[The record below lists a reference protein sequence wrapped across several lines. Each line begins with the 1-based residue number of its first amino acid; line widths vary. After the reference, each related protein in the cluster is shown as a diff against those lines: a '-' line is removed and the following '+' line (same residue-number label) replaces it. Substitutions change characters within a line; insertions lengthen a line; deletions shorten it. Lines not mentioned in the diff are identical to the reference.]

1 MDPIAFPQ
9 RGGVGRALGSN
20 LWKGSRKERSSKPGP
35 KPAPKGNGKKEQ
47 KEKMQAMRERK
58 AQFAERKAMDDR
70 ILGTP
75 SEHPD
80 HPGRRERDGLVHS
93 VLNPTGKTR
102 TFEQNLCFLTLF
114 SELYEWRGRSL
125 AE

>member
-1 MDPIAFPQ
+1 MESIAFPR
-9 RGGVGRALGSN
+9 RGGVGRSLGSDR
-20 LWKGSRKERSSKPGP
+20 WKGGQKKKSSKRGP
-35 KPAPKGNGKKEQ
+35 KAKKVNKKKEN
-47 KEKMQAMRERK
+47 KEKMRLLSERK
-58 AQFAERKAMDDR
+58 AQFAEWKAMDDR

-80 HPGRRERDGLVHS
+80 HPGQRERDGLVHS

-114 SELYEWRGRSL
+114 SELYERRGRSL

>member
-20 LWKGSRKERSSKPGP
+20 MRKGSRKERSSKPGP

-58 AQFAERKAMDDR
+58 AQFAERKGAVESQ
-70 ILGTP
+70 IKTQAAEEKELGKQAHALAKKYKVAP
-75 SEHPD
+75 AEWQAEDSSAA
-80 HPGRRERDGLVHS
+80 GGGSASASR
-93 VLNPTGKTR
+93 PTSTSR
-102 TFEQNLCFLTLF
+102 CP
-114 SELYEWRGRSL
+114 
-125 AE
+125 

>member
-20 LWKGSRKERSSKPGP
+20 MRKGSRKERSSKPGP

-80 HPGRRERDGLVHS
+80 HPGWRERDGLVHS
-93 VLNPTGKTR
+93 VLNPTGKTW

-114 SELYEWRGRSL
+114 SELYERRGRSL

>member
-1 MDPIAFPQ
+1 MEPVAFPQ
-9 RGGVGRALGSN
+9 KGGVGRALGSN
-20 LWKGSRKERSSKPGP
+20 MRKGSRKERSSKRGP
-35 KPAPKGNGKKEQ
+35 KAKKVNKKKEN
-47 KEKMQAMRERK
+47 KEKMRLLSERK

-80 HPGRRERDGLVHS
+80 HPGQRERDGLVHS

-114 SELYEWRGRSL
+114 SELYERRGRSL

>member
-1 MDPIAFPQ
+1 MESIAFPR
-9 RGGVGRALGSN
+9 RGGVGRSLGSDR
-20 LWKGSRKERSSKPGP
+20 WKGGQKKKSSKRGP
-35 KPAPKGNGKKEQ
+35 KAKKVNKKKEN
-47 KEKMQAMRERK
+47 KEKMRLLNERK

-114 SELYEWRGRSL
+114 SELYERRGRSL

>member
-1 MDPIAFPQ
+1 M
-9 RGGVGRALGSN
+9 GSDRR
-20 LWKGSRKERSSKPGP
+20 KGSRKQRSSTPGP

-58 AQFAERKAMDDR
+58 EQFAERKAMDDR

-80 HPGRRERDGLVHS
+80 HHRQRERDGLVHS

-114 SELYEWRGRSL
+114 SELYERRGRSL